1 VIESVSSKLAI
12 TIIKQRVVV
21 SFIKGTSIPTGL
33 IIPVIN
39 NDLFLTVI
47 QARIQTFFKGGFQG
61 VSKTRGSQDEK
72 GSEEDDYFNKIS
84 PDNDFSGS

>member
-1 VIESVSSKLAI
+1 MIESVSSKLGI

-21 SFIKGTSIPTGL
+21 SFIKGTSTPTEL

-47 QARIQTFFKGGFQG
+47 QARIHNFFQSGVPVGF
-61 VSKTRGSQDEK
+61 
-72 GSEEDDYFNKIS
+72 
-84 PDNDFSGS
+84 